1 MVIYKIVNLING
13 SFYIG
18 QDSKNN
24 PNYLGSG
31 KIIKQ
36 AIKKY
41 GKNNFKKIILEECS
55 NLKELSER
63 EIYWIEHEN
72 AISKGYN
79 IAKGGNGGDTI
90 SKNPNRD
97 KIIKKLSGKTPW
109 NKGKVIGP
117 MSEEEKAKRS
127 KTLKKKYK
135 NKVHH
140 SKGTEPWNKN
150 KKGLQVAWNKGKEAP
165 SINCPHCG
173 KSTSIQNANR
183 WHFDNCKSK
192 CCAADLVCKF

>member
-13 SFYIG
+13 NFYIG

-31 KIIKQ
+31 KILKQ

-41 GKNNFKKIILEECS
+41 GKDNFKKIILEECS
-55 NLKELSER
+55 NLKELAER

-72 AISKGYN
+72 AISNGYN

-97 KIIKKLSGKTPW
+97 EIIKKLSGKTPW
-109 NKGKVIGP
+109 NKGLELGP
-117 MSEEEKAKRS
+117 VSELQKQKTS
-127 KTLKKKYK
+127 NTLKERYK

-140 SKGTEPWNKN
+140 SKGREPWNKGKKSN
-150 KKGLQVAWNKGKEAP
+150 KDAWNKGKELEKVK
-165 SINCPHCG
+165 CPHCNKESDIG
-173 KSTSIQNANR
+173 NANR

-192 CCAADLVCKF
+192 